1 MRGPAE
7 SSFQRIVSTLML
19 VVFWASFT
27 ALGAGLVLWLAAP
40 ASDAGSLA
48 MASGLLGLLLMPML
62 RVVWAL
68 ATALATRDWLML
80 AATVALLF
88 AAIGRIH
95 ALDPVPWLAVLIWLS
110 PMLIGM
116 GHDWRVRGRP
126 HAAYVISA
134 VWLFVGAT
142 RILLTESELWLP
154 VGRAILGTFT

>member
-7 SSFQRIVSTLML
+7 SSFQRIISMLML

-80 AATVALLF
+80 AATLT
-88 AAIGRIH
+88 
-95 ALDPVPWLAVLIWLS
+95 VL
-110 PMLIGM
+110 
-116 GHDWRVRGRP
+116 
-126 HAAYVISA
+126 
-134 VWLFVGAT
+134 
-142 RILLTESELWLP
+142 
-154 VGRAILGTFT
+154 AILTALTLRDAARVAH